1 MILLIFIWFLIEQ
14 HLLWVHREEITLS
27 HLPPAFDGTSLLQIT
42 DLHHREMGKNNCRIV
57 RKAAELHPD
66 HIVLTGDLISRDMR
80 DFHGIASFLTALSK
94 ISPVWICVGNHE
106 LDLPPAVWEQLRQ
119 TIAQSG
125 CRLLQNQTI
134 SLEMPGSVPLY
145 LAGADLA
152 YGVYRDE
159 NRKFRNLQP
168 YTAAD
173 LENDLGR
180 RRGCTVLLAHNP
192 LLLDSYTG
200 WGADLVLCGHVHG
213 GLVRLPFLGGVL
225 SPERRFFPKYDKGLY
240 EKDGTKMYVSGGI
253 GKPRLCNPP
262 EISVIH
268 LKSVQK

>member
-1 MILLIFIWFLIEQ
+1 MSWICRRRLGTAAADHCAE
-14 HLLWVHREEITLS
+14 R
-27 HLPPAFDGTSLLQIT
+27 LP
-42 DLHHREMGKNNCRIV
+42 
-57 RKAAELHPD
+57 AAAKPD
-66 HIVLTGDLISRDMR
+66 HFPGNARQC
-80 DFHGIASFLTALSK
+80 ASVSGRRR
-94 ISPVWICVGNHE
+94 PGVWGVPGRE
-106 LDLPPAVWEQLRQ
+106 PEVP
-119 TIAQSG
+119 QS
-125 CRLLQNQTI
+125 
-134 SLEMPGSVPLY
+134 
-145 LAGADLA
+145 AA
-152 YGVYRDE
+152 
-159 NRKFRNLQP
+159 

-253 GKPRLCNPP
+253 GKLGCAIRRR
-262 EISVIH
+262 SV
-268 LKSVQK
+268 